1 MNLHEYQ
8 GKLLFAEYNLPVS
21 KGKVI
26 FDAKDAIDACDEIGG
41 DKWVVKAQVHA
52 GGRGK
57 SGGVQ
62 LIDNP
67 EQAIEFA
74 QKWLGNRLITY
85 QTDAVGQIVN
95 SILIEECTDIAQELY
110 LSAVIDRDT
119 QKIVFIG
126 SSEGGVNIEE
136 VAKNSPEKII
146 YQGVDLDDKDFSQH
160 AENIGKV
167 LKLNPDQQN
176 QFSPMLDNLVR
187 LFVEKDLS
195 LLEINPLVIT
205 KNGDLHCLDA
215 KINIDSN
222 ALFRQPEL
230 MEMHDESQEDPQEAE
245 AAKHDL
251 SYVSLDGNIGCMVN
265 GAGLAMGTMD
275 TIKFFGGNPANFLD
289 VGGTATQERVAKAF
303 KIILKDPEVKV
314 VLVNIF
320 GGIVRCDLI
329 AEGIVAAIKF
339 FGGNPANFLDV
350 GGTATQE
357 RVAKAFKIILKDPE
371 VKVVLVNIFGGIV
384 RCDLIAEGIVAAI
397 KEVGIEV
404 PVVVRLEGN
413 NAEIGA
419 KILEESDIKVESIND
434 LGSAAKKSV
443 ELAK

>member
-8 GKLLFAEYNLPVS
+8 GKSLFAQYNLPVS

-26 FDAKDAIDACDEIGG
+26 FNPNEAADACKEIGG
-41 DKWVVKAQVHA
+41 SRWVVKAQVHA

-57 SGGVQ
+57 AGGVE
-62 LIDNP
+62 LIDSV
-67 EQAIEFA
+67 ELATKFA
-74 QKWLGNRLITY
+74 EKWLGKRLVTY
-85 QTDAVGQIVN
+85 QTDKNGQLVN
-95 SILIEECTDIAQELY
+95 SILIEECTNISKELY
-110 LSAVIDRDT
+110 LSAVVDRDS

-126 SSEGGVNIEE
+126 SSEGGVNIED

-146 YQGVDLDDKDFSQH
+146 YQGIDLNSLDSQEDAITIAKVLELDDMQTKQFIPMI
-160 AENIGKV
+160 EN
-167 LKLNPDQQN
+167 LL
-176 QFSPMLDNLVR
+176 R

-195 LLEINPLVIT
+195 LLEINPLVINE
-205 KNGDLHCLDA
+205 NGDLHCLDA
-215 KINIDSN
+215 KLNIDSN

-230 MEMHDESQEDPQEAE
+230 QEMYDESQEDPQEAE
-245 AAKHDL
+245 AAKSDL

-289 VGGTATQERVAKAF
+289 VGGTATQERVSKAF

-329 AEGIVAAIKF
+329 AEGV
-339 FGGNPANFLDV
+339 
-350 GGTATQE
+350 
-357 RVAKAFKIILKDPE
+357 
-371 VKVVLVNIFGGIV
+371 
-384 RCDLIAEGIVAAI
+384 VAAI
-397 KEVGIEV
+397 KEADINI

-413 NAEIGA
+413 NADLGA
-419 KILEESDIKVESIND
+419 KILSQADITIHSINN
-434 LGSAAKKSV
+434 LAEAANKAV